1 MSYVGPDIS
10 YTRSTLHKQILWSG
24 ELTSKAV
31 SDVKNFVL
39 LVLPKKN
46 TDDSLYTL
54 TLAHSIEVIN
64 NGQKNERV
72 HHNLNKTKLVSR
84 ICLGLSTLFT

>member
-1 MSYVGPDIS
+1 MEHPKILYELASYLLKFRVLIPTAI
-10 YTRSTLHKQILWSG
+10 K

-39 LVLPKKN
+39 LVLPKKD
-46 TDDSLYTL
+46 TDNSLYTL
-54 TLAHSIEVIN
+54 TLAHSIEVID

-72 HHNLNKTKLVSR
+72 HHNLNKTKFVPT
-84 ICLGLSTLFT
+84 I